1 MKLCLNKSVNVVY
14 VIMQFVAHKLK
25 SCKSRTIDQITYKSD
40 TLIKDIE
47 ATARPF
53 LTDLA
58 AYLQGHDCIQFV
70 EKIFMRRSIF
80 NNH

>member
-1 MKLCLNKSVNVVY
+1 MW
-14 VIMQFVAHKLK
+14 LK
-25 SCKSRTIDQITYKSD
+25 SCKSRIIDQITYKSD
-40 TLIKDIE
+40 TLIIKDIE